1 MISQEEYLKL
11 IHPWQAHYDENWKR
25 TYFFNPETNESTWV
39 LPQEVN
45 DRIQEYYEEKL
56 EEAFEETNNVVK
68 YIPPEQRMSR
78 DNKKIMQ
85 RPARQQVEVS
95 LAKNFAYKQ
104 GDEEYNI
111 WYDKYI
117 SDTKDKEREKALT
130 RCEPEVDAGYTKAD
144 KMEKYSTYFCIH
156 FARGCCVEGANC
168 KYYHRI
174 PTLEECEQID
184 QIRDIFGRARFSDHR
199 EDMEGVGSFL
209 KECRTLYVTDFRMP
223 AGNDP
228 IGQMYEILWRHFS
241 PWGDIE
247 DINVHPGKAE
257 ATIRYAHRC
266 MAEFAKVAMSNQ
278 SLDADEILVVKW
290 AQEEEDADKEK
301 EEKKEDDKKKKKRRR
316 KKAEPKPL
324 IEEKYES
331 GYGDEK
337 EVSRLDETED
347 KLIKKRKQE
356 AERNINALT
365 EIFNRIE
372 QRNKGEDE
380 ESAFDEN
387 GNSKPLDDDDNDKN
401 KQYYNAK
408 YGYLNPHT
416 NNLPLFGK

>member
-1 MISQEEYLKL
+1 
-11 IHPWQAHYDENWKR
+11 
-25 TYFFNPETNESTWV
+25 
-39 LPQEVN
+39 
-45 DRIQEYYEEKL
+45 
-56 EEAFEETNNVVK
+56 
-68 YIPPEQRMSR
+68 
-78 DNKKIMQ
+78 
-85 RPARQQVEVS
+85 
-95 LAKNFAYKQ
+95 
-104 GDEEYNI
+104 
-111 WYDKYI
+111 
-117 SDTKDKEREKALT
+117 
-130 RCEPEVDAGYTKAD
+130 
-144 KMEKYSTYFCIH
+144 
-156 FARGCCVEGANC
+156 
-168 KYYHRI
+168 
-174 PTLEECEQID
+174 
-184 QIRDIFGRARFSDHR
+184 
-199 EDMEGVGSFL
+199 
-209 KECRTLYVTDFRMP
+209 
-223 AGNDP
+223 
-228 IGQMYEILWRHFS
+228 
-241 PWGDIE
+241 
-247 DINVHPGKAE
+247 
-257 ATIRYAHRC
+257 

-387 GNSKPLDDDDNDKN
+387 GNLKPLDDDDNDKN